1 MQQPIREGTDTAGTD
16 TAGADTAGA
25 DTAGRRRVGEV
36 VGSVVL
42 NVASIGGVLCIVLVV
57 LAFFF
62 NITLIMFKTGSMSPT
77 IPAGSV
83 AIVREIAASEAKVG
97 DVVTVDR
104 TGALPITHR
113 VVDVSPDS
121 SGSSNARSL
130 TLKGDANEAT
140 DAAPYSV
147 EKVRIVLASLPGVAA
162 FVVWLSNPLILGAVT
177 VGAAAVVTW
186 AFWPRNTRRAPNP
199 EPRDRAA
206 PSAHGR
212 RRATTSAVASHLTGS
227 SLALLIAAC
236 AFGAVVADPP
246 PAAAAPNEQETGT
259 AQLRLL
265 SIGDPIAMSNLL
277 PGVPVQWQ
285 LGAWV
290 ESPDPGTVQLS
301 LGGTGSAALELRAIV
316 RSCDQRWV
324 DGVCASG
331 ATELMASHALSVNDQ
346 QAALTEFASSTER
359 WLLFEIWMP
368 STRSGEAAPPG
379 ASVQLT
385 VYASGLGEQL
395 SAVPGSIGQLPTT
408 GVSPFAAVFTAL
420 SAVCVGLLLAAL
432 AHLSRWRSS
441 ARGVHAR
448 SVRYVRGAVA

>member
-1 MQQPIREGTDTAGTD
+1 MRRQIRERKGTAGT
-16 TAGADTAGA
+16 A
-25 DTAGRRRVGEV
+25 RLGEAI
-36 VGSVVL
+36 SSALL
-42 NVASIGGVLCIVLVV
+42 NVAAVGGVLCIVLVA

-62 NITLIMFKTGSMSPT
+62 NITLIMFKTGSMGPT

-83 AIVREIAASEAKVG
+83 AIVREIAANEAKVG

-104 TGALPITHR
+104 PGALPITHR
-113 VVDVSPDS
+113 VVAVAEDS
-121 SGSSNARSL
+121 SGSPNARSL

-147 EKVRIVLASLPGVAA
+147 ERVRIVLASLPGVAA
-162 FVVWLSNPLILGAVT
+162 FVVWLSNPMILGAIT

-186 AFWPRNTRRAPNP
+186 AFWPRNTRRAPHP
-199 EPRDRAA
+199 EPPNGAA
-206 PSAHGR
+206 PAEHGR
-212 RRATTSAVASHLTGS
+212 RRATPASAVSHLTSS

-246 PAAAAPNEQETGT
+246 PAAAAPSEQETGT

-290 ESPDPGTVQLS
+290 ESPDPGSVRLS

-324 DGVCASG
+324 DGICAGG
-331 ATELMASHALSVNDQ
+331 ATELIASHALSVNGRR
-346 QAALTEFASSTER
+346 AALTEFASNTER
-359 WLLFEIWMP
+359 WLLFEIWLP
-368 STRSGEAAPPG
+368 NIRSGEVAPPG

-395 SAVPGSIGQLPTT
+395 STAPGSIGQLPTT
-408 GVSPFAAVFTAL
+408 GASPFIAVLTAL
-420 SAVCVGLLLAAL
+420 GAVSTGLVFAAL
-432 AHLSRWRSS
+432 AHLGRSRSS
-441 ARGVHAR
+441 ARGA
-448 SVRYVRGAVA
+448 RGARGGRARAARLVQGAAA